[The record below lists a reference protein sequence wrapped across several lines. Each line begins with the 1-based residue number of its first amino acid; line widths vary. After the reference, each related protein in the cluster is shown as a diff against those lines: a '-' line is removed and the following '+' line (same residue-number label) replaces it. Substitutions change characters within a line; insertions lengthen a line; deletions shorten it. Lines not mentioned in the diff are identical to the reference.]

1 MNANIGYELSEDLP
15 SSRKLKFIN
24 TTDSNSTPQEVN
36 LTGNELN
43 SGVRNLAALTN
54 APTLIHNKT
63 YTIEINGNDAAG
75 NVATTA
81 SVTGLKY
88 EVPSTK
94 LTSLNI
100 TDNSDVTLSGFTFDS
115 DTLTYNLLTKLST
128 VKISYQEVS
137 ANIDP
142 TTVTDGSNADISSDL
157 SSLTLTTGNN
167 VVKITITSRF
177 AGISSTTYTLNINF
191 DNVPPTINN
200 LQPVQDSFIM
210 NANIGYQLSENLA
223 SGKVKFINTTD
234 NTQQEVNLT
243 GNELSSGI
251 RSLAALT
258 NVPTLIDGKTY
269 TIEINGTDLVGND
282 AATASVTGL
291 KYEIPSTK
299 LTSLNITDNSDVTL
313 SGFTFNKDT
322 LTYNLVTKLSTV
334 KISYQEVSSNIDS
347 TTVTDG
353 SNADISSDLSSLT
366 LTSGNNVVKITINSG
381 FAGTPPTTYTI
392 NINLDDVLPIISNLQ
407 PGSR

>member
-1 MNANIGYELSEDLP
+1 MLGLSTVKISYQEASANIDSTTVTDGSNVDISSNISSLTLTTGNNVVKITINSGFVGTSPTTYTININLNDITPPVISNLQPVQDSFIMNANIGYELSEDLGF
-15 SSRKLKFIN
+15 SGKVKFIN

-128 VKISYQEVS
+128 VKISYQVS

-210 NANIGYQLSENLA
+210 NANIGYQLSENLD
-223 SGKVKFINTTD
+223 FW
-234 NTQQEVNLT
+234 
-243 GNELSSGI
+243 
-251 RSLAALT
+251 
-258 NVPTLIDGKTY
+258 
-269 TIEINGTDLVGND
+269 
-282 AATASVTGL
+282 
-291 KYEIPSTK
+291 
-299 LTSLNITDNSDVTL
+299 
-313 SGFTFNKDT
+313 
-322 LTYNLVTKLSTV
+322 
-334 KISYQEVSSNIDS
+334 
-347 TTVTDG
+347 
-353 SNADISSDLSSLT
+353 
-366 LTSGNNVVKITINSG
+366 
-381 FAGTPPTTYTI
+381 
-392 NINLDDVLPIISNLQ
+392 
-407 PGSR
+407 